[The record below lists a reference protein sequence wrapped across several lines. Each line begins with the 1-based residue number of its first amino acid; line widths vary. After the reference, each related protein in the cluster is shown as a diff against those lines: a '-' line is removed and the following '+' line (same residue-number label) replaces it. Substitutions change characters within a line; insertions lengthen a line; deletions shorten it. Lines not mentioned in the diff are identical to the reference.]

1 MSMPENSVTSSA
13 RNSAPYQSSFA
24 KSCGMSK
31 PARLKE
37 GELNLIGV
45 AKSKYLEGDSNI
57 EGARLGENFG
67 IGVDVM
73 PLLKFV
79 LEMSPRTLG
88 DLTWS
93 SRDLFAGRF
102 SGEPVRS
109 EEHTSE

>member
-1 MSMPENSVTSSA
+1 
-13 RNSAPYQSSFA
+13 
-24 KSCGMSK
+24 MSK

-102 SGEPVRS
+102 SGEPVPGAVKRPEFVS
-109 EEHTSE
+109 AKISNSVLISVNDATSK